1 MNRFTSAIEKQKW
14 VPQIQMGTAANAG
27 NNVMTLIEVMGIN
40 AAKDLAL
47 DINIKKYLN
56 LKN

>member
-47 DINIKKYLN
+47 DINIKK
-56 LKN
+56 

>member
-1 MNRFTSAIEKQKW
+1 
-14 VPQIQMGTAANAG
+14 MGASANAG

-47 DINIKKYLN
+47 DINIKK
-56 LKN
+56 